1 MYVCPCG
8 QVIYISRGHLLPSCL
23 GWLMNFAGF
32 RTPKQASINAFC
44 IFLLQRYHYF
54 FSHANTHP
62 IFSYV
67 LEHSLL
73 PIYIVFSPPSTSRDS
88 INTISTRTT
97 QTHVHARSYLY
108 PILSLSYLS
117 FFPISYPF
125 ISFPTPFPIPTP
137 TTSPKNSFS
146 QHHPN
151 RKKHPARD
159 FPKYPPKYTF
169 HINTI

>member
-73 PIYIVFSPPSTSRDS
+73 PIYIVFLPPSTSRDN

-97 QTHVHARSYLY
+97 QTHVHALFYLY
-108 PILSLSYLS
+108 PICLS
-117 FFPISYPF
+117 FLSPILSYPF
-125 ISFPTPFPIPTP
+125 LRPFPSQLKPQA
-137 TTSPKNSFS
+137 PKNSFS

-151 RKKHPARD
+151 WKKYPTRD